1 MHIPSVVSQT
11 LLQQSPT
18 AVQASPIA
26 RQPPHRLSPSTE
38 AEQTPEQHS
47 APVRSVHVAPSSR
60 PQEVVVVVVV
70 VVVVTAPAVVV
81 SATVAPPVVAAA
93 PKLVVCPSDCEVE
106 VWLHVSVT
114 WPHWYSHVNSQL
126 DTVHVASHEFT
137 EY

>member
-1 MHIPSVVSQT
+1 M
-11 LLQQSPT
+11 
-18 AVQASPIA
+18 
-26 RQPPHRLSPSTE
+26 
-38 AEQTPEQHS
+38 
-47 APVRSVHVAPSSR
+47 
-60 PQEVVVVVVV
+60 VV

-126 DTVHVASHEFT
+126 DTVHVASQEFT
-137 EY
+137 EYHRVSNSPITRIIMSKLVKNRKCCLY